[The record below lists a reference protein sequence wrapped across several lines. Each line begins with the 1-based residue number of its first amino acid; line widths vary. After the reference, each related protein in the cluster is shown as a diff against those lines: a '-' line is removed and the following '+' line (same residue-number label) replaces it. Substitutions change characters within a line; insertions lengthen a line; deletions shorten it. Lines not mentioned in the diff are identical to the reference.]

1 MFKNR
6 VSAAFVL
13 IKSQGISIILLL
25 LLNYWA
31 GSPDVRQ
38 RVIKLIKKKELISLI
53 FSIIVTLL
61 SITSRYT
68 ERC

>member
-38 RVIKLIKKKELISLI
+38 RVIKLIKKKRAYQPDFQHNSDFIEHNVPLH
-53 FSIIVTLL
+53 
-61 SITSRYT
+61 
-68 ERC
+68 